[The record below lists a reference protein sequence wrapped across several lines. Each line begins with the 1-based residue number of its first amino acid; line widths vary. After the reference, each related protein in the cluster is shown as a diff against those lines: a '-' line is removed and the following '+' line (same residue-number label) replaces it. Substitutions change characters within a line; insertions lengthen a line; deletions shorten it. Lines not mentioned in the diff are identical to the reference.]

1 MCNPGE
7 LNLSAA
13 SSQSRVSS
21 MPNHCRA
28 NVISTRMRRCRPRSI
43 NQTNPRNRQLRSY
56 KIFLTVVTLLCCLC
70 VSVSPQNSAPR
81 GIRPEPPVGKGVV
94 ALRAA
99 RLIDGTGAAP
109 IKNAVVIVTD
119 NNITAVGEANSV
131 RIPSGAR
138 VIDLGD
144 VTLLPGFIDAHTHLV
159 GRVLGDP
166 EGDTASVKDYESFAA
181 ILSVRHARDT
191 LMAGFTSVRN
201 VGAAGRFDDM
211 ALRKA
216 INEGWTP
223 GPRMETAGHAIGIT
237 GGHCDENGFRPG
249 VVQLGPIDGVADG
262 PEQIRQAVRLQIKY
276 GADVIKTCATGGVLS
291 EGDAV
296 GATQYSF
303 EELKALVDEANKL
316 DRKVAAHAH
325 GTEGIKLAVRA
336 GVSSIE
342 HGSFLDE
349 EGAHMMVER
358 GTFLVPTL
366 LAAETVERAAK
377 TGVLKGLRAEKALA
391 AAAAVRRSIRLAV
404 ANKIQIALGTD
415 AGVIVHGT
423 NAREFVLMVEWGGMT
438 PMESIM
444 AGTINGAKLLEWEG
458 QIGTLKPGYLAD
470 IIAVPGNPLDDISAL
485 QHVDF
490 VMKGGA
496 VYKRQGP

>member
-1 MCNPGE
+1 MRQRLP
-7 LNLSAA
+7 SVYKQT
-13 SSQSRVSS
+13 SQR
-21 MPNHCRA
+21 NH
-28 NVISTRMRRCRPRSI
+28 
-43 NQTNPRNRQLRSY
+43 QLRNY
-56 KIFLTVVTLLCCLC
+56 KLFLIALTVLCCLC
-70 VSVSPQNSAPR
+70 VSVLPQNPAPI
-81 GIRPEPPVGKGVV
+81 GIRPEPPEGKGVV

-109 IKNAVVIVTD
+109 INNAIVIVT
-119 NNITAVGEANSV
+119 NNKITAVGDTNSV
-131 RIPSGAR
+131 RIPPGAK
-138 VIDLGD
+138 VIDLGN

-166 EGDTASVKDYESFAA
+166 EGDMAAVRDYDSFGA
-181 ILSVRHARDT
+181 ILGVLHARDT

-201 VGAAGRFDDM
+201 VGASGRFDDM

-216 INEGWTP
+216 INEGWTI
-223 GPRMETAGHAIGIT
+223 GPRIETAGHAIGIT

-249 VVQLGPIDGVADG
+249 VMQLGPIDGVANG
-262 PEQIRQAVRLQIKY
+262 PEEIRAAVRYQIKY

-349 EGAHMMVER
+349 EGARMMAER

-366 LAAETVERAAK
+366 MAGEAVEKAAK
-377 TGVLKGLRAEKALA
+377 NGVLKGLRAEKALA
-391 AAAAVRRSIRLAV
+391 AAAAMRHGIKIAI
-404 ANKIQIALGTD
+404 ANKVQIALGTD
-415 AGVIVHGT
+415 AGVIPHGT
-423 NAREFVLMVEWGGMT
+423 NAREFVLMVEWGGMS

-444 AGTINGAKLLEWEG
+444 AGTINGAKLLGWDKNLG
-458 QIGTLKPGYLAD
+458 SLTPGKWAD
-470 IIAVPGNPLDDISAL
+470 IVAVSGDPLKDI
-485 QHVDF
+485 HNMERVVF
-490 VMKGGA
+490 VMKNGV
-496 VYKRQGP
+496 VYRRE

>member
-1 MCNPGE
+1 
-7 LNLSAA
+7 
-13 SSQSRVSS
+13 VK
-21 MPNHCRA
+21 
-28 NVISTRMRRCRPRSI
+28 
-43 NQTNPRNRQLRSY
+43 SY
-56 KIFLTVVTLLCCLC
+56 KLFLTGLLLLSCFCGTAL
-70 VSVSPQNSAPR
+70 PQNPAPI
-81 GIRPEPPVGKGVV
+81 GIRPEPPEGKGVV

-99 RLIDGTGAAP
+99 RLIDGTGAP
-109 IKNAVVIVTD
+109 PLKNAIVIVT
-119 NNITAVGEANSV
+119 NNRISIVGDATSV
-131 RIPSGAR
+131 RIPSGVK

-144 VTLLPGFIDAHTHLV
+144 VTLLPGFIDAHTHLI

-166 EGDTASVKDYESFAA
+166 EGEMAAVRDYESFGA
-181 ILSVRHARDT
+181 ILGVLHARDT

-201 VGAAGRFDDM
+201 VGASGQFDDM

-223 GPRMETAGHAIGIT
+223 GPRIETAGHAIGIT

-249 VVQLGPIDGVADG
+249 LLQLGPIDGVANG
-262 PEQIRQAVRLQIKY
+262 PEEIRAAVRYQIKY

-316 DRKVAAHAH
+316 ERKVAAHAH

-336 GVSSIE
+336 GVASIE

-349 EGAHMMVER
+349 EGAKMMAER

-366 LAAETVERAAK
+366 SAGEAVEKAAK

-391 AAAAVRRSIRLAV
+391 AATAMRHGIKLAV
-404 ANKIQIALGTD
+404 ANKVQIALGTD
-415 AGVIVHGT
+415 AGVVPHGA
-423 NAREFVLMVEWGGMT
+423 NAREFFLMCEWGGLT
-438 PMESIM
+438 PMESII
-444 AGTINGAKLLEWEG
+444 AGTMNGAKLLGWDKNLG
-458 QIGTLKPGYLAD
+458 SLTPGKWAD
-470 IIAVPGNPLDDISAL
+470 IVAVSGDPLNDI
-485 QHVDF
+485 HNMEKVVF
-490 VMKGGA
+490 VMKNGVIYRGR
-496 VYKRQGP
+496 V